1 MSRSTRL
8 LSSAAIAWAVS
19 VSPAAASLIT
29 FSGTGADAP
38 AIQAVVDNF
47 RTAAGNPNNGNSPG
61 LLSGRREINWDGGG
75 AATTVT
81 AGNLTAFLDNR
92 GGLFSTPGTGFVQ
105 APISGMVTQFGQPGY
120 ATEFDVFSLQ
130 RLFTPMGSNITD
142 VTFFVPG
149 TAGAVAA
156 TVAGF
161 GAVFT
166 DVDLA
171 NTTSLQFFGL
181 NNLLLGSIFVQ
192 QFGPSGGLSFAGGV
206 FDAGERIARVRITT
220 GNAAPGAP
228 DAIGAA
234 DVVLMDDFI
243 YSEPQAIVPEP
254 PTVLL
259 LGLGLIG
266 VCAYR
271 RLT

>member
-8 LSSAAIAWAVS
+8 LSIATIAWTVS

-29 FSGTGADAP
+29 FSAAGANAAD
-38 AIQAVVDNF
+38 IQTTVDNF
-47 RTAAGNPNNGNSPG
+47 RSAVGNPNNGNSAG
-61 LLSGRREINWDGGG
+61 QTSGRREINWDGGG

-81 AGNLTAFLDNR
+81 IGNLTAFQDIR

-105 APISGMVTQFGQPGY
+105 APISGMVSSFAQPGY
-120 ATEFDVFSLQ
+120 ATEFDVFSAQ
-130 RLFTPMGSNITD
+130 RLFTPVGSIFTD

-149 TAGAVAA
+149 TNGGSPA
-156 TVAGF
+156 TVSGF

-171 NTTSLQFFGL
+171 NITSLQFFGL
-181 NNLLLGSIFVQ
+181 NNALLGSIFVPA
-192 QFGPSGGLSFAGGV
+192 FAPSGGLSFAGGL
-206 FDAGERIARVRITT
+206 FNAGERIARVRIQT
-220 GNAAPGAP
+220 GNAAA
-228 DAIGAA
+228 GAA
-234 DVVLMDDFI
+234 DFAGVDVVVMDDFI
-243 YSEPQAIVPEP
+243 YSEPQAVPEP
-254 PTVLL
+254 PTMAL

-271 RLT
+271 RLS